1 MTDTAADTDRAPDLV
16 AMTTDIVSAYL
27 SANRVEASQVARLI
41 ASVHAALAQAGA
53 VPEPETVEPV
63 RTLTRAEIRKSITD
77 QGLVSQ
83 IDGKTYKT
91 LRRHLTRNGLT
102 PAEYRDRFGLG
113 DDYPMTAPAYSA
125 MRSAMAKA
133 IGLGAKPRGP
143 RGGAAKPKAAS
154 NSTAKAKAR

>member
-1 MTDTAADTDRAPDLV
+1 MTDTIAADTDRPADLV

-27 SANRVEASQVARLI
+27 SANRVEASQVAGLI
-41 ASVHAALAQAGA
+41 ASVHAALAQVGA
-53 VPEPETVEPV
+53 VPEPDIVEPV
-63 RTLTRAEIRKSITD
+63 RLRTRAEIRKSITD

-133 IGLGAKPRGP
+133 IGLGAKRQPPVSGT
-143 RGGAAKPKAAS
+143 AKPKTAS
-154 NSTAKAKAR
+154 KAKAR